1 MKQVEINND
10 ETLESWQ
17 KFTKDSLIV
26 EIIKQMQK
34 IYYAAFLS
42 DALRYLL
49 EKEKFMA
56 KQKITGNEKFNIVKS
71 QKVVTRWLWRSL
83 FFPENNSYFGDTFQS
98 FTVPWNNYT
107 HIKMANADNIC
118 KNL

>member
-1 MKQVEINND
+1 
-10 ETLESWQ
+10 
-17 KFTKDSLIV
+17 
-26 EIIKQMQK
+26 MQK

-71 QKVVTRWLWRSL
+71 QKSSNPLTLKVS

-98 FTVPWNNYT
+98 FTVP
-107 HIKMANADNIC
+107 
-118 KNL
+118 